1 MSSFNVFSGDGE
13 FDIIIHFNKCVAH
26 RVREKR
32 WPGQQQLVELPN
44 GDVQLHQKLTSL
56 VEVHPWLMTFEG
68 EAYPVEPPALVE
80 RHACTLQKMQGNLK
94 RKGL

>member
-1 MSSFNVFSGDGE
+1 LEKLPLRFLSSFNVFSGDGE

-44 GDVQLHQKLTSL
+44 GDVQLHQKLTSHL
-56 VEVHPWLMTFEG
+56 AGTTGSL
-68 EAYPVEPPALVE
+68 
-80 RHACTLQKMQGNLK
+80 
-94 RKGL
+94 